1 MRHPT
6 IVAGSASC
14 SGAFAVA
21 WPAAGFAPVVAEKD
35 LLRRYAEATGAPVD
49 APGVFSKAKK
59 IFK

>member
-1 MRHPT
+1 MRVSV
-6 IVAGSASC
+6 IV
-14 SGAFAVA
+14 
-21 WPAAGFAPVVAEKD
+21 PDAPSQEEKD